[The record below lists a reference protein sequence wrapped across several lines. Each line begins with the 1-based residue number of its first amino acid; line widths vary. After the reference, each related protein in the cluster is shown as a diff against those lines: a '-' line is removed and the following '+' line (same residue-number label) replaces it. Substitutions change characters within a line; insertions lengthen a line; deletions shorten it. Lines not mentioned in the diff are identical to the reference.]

1 MYPITEFESVKN
13 TVLATYWPH
22 TLVIRCCTA
31 ILYSLSETA
40 PPLPKLQ
47 KKPTARRYVGP
58 MQFYL
63 NYYGAGVGRIE
74 VAVALAEDISV
85 GFASVKKV
93 RGYV

>member
-13 TVLATYWPH
+13 TVPATHWPH
-22 TLVIRCCTA
+22 TLLIRCCTA
-31 ILYSLSETA
+31 ILSSLSETA
-40 PPLPKLQ
+40 LPKLQ
-47 KKPTARRYVGP
+47 KKPTAHGYVGP

-85 GFASVKKV
+85 GFASLKKV